1 MKFIKIII
9 LTLSLFIASNST
21 LCYGAIYDKD
31 EYNEICKVL
40 QENNIVDEIKPRNT
54 YINRKE
60 CIKGVMRVIGTTDE
74 VANKWCNVLFYES
87 IFSDIQG
94 YVDGKIDLGNGYTI
108 FAGNYRIA
116 LGIPEVIAIV
126 SNEKYYDNNFKP
138 DSTAKV
144 KDCVAFIMRCI
155 KERENAEDCDK
166 LFSDAE
172 EIGLISKNDS
182 FYNDKYLY
190 AYAYYNMLYRML
202 NEQRYYYVKEYVKE
216 KDMDKGYTIF
226 DLFTKDEEGKMSYLE
241 FLKQRDSSK

>member
-74 VANKWCNVLFYES
+74 VANKWCNVLFYEP
-87 IFSDIQG
+87 IFSDMAEQDNG
-94 YVDGKIDLGNGYTI
+94 YVI
-108 FAGNYRIA
+108 FAGVHRIA
-116 LGIPEVIAIV
+116 LGIPEVIAVV
-126 SNEKYYDNNFKP
+126 SNNKYYANNFKP
-138 DSTAKV
+138 KNSAKV

-155 KERENAEDCDK
+155 EERENAEDCDK

-172 EIGLISKNDS
+172 KMGLISKNDS

-202 NEQRYYYVKEYVKE
+202 NEQRYYYIKK
-216 KDMDKGYTIF
+216 MDEEMQIF
-226 DLFTKDEEGKMSYLE
+226 DLFKNDEERKITYLE
-241 FLKQRDSSK
+241 FLKQREK

>member
-1 MKFIKIII
+1 MKFIKAII
-9 LTLSLFIASNST
+9 LTLSLFIVSNST
-21 LCYGAIYDKD
+21 LCYGAIYNKD

-74 VANKWCNVLFYES
+74 VANEWSNVSFYEP
-87 IFSDIQG
+87 IFSDMAEEDNG
-94 YVDGKIDLGNGYTI
+94 YVI
-108 FAGNYRIA
+108 FAGVHRIA
-116 LGIPEVIAIV
+116 LGIPEVIAVV
-126 SNEKYYDNNFKP
+126 SNNKYYANNFKP
-138 DSTAKV
+138 KNSAKV

-155 KERENAEDCDK
+155 EERENAEDCDK

-172 EIGLISKNDS
+172 KMGLISKNDS

-216 KDMDKGYTIF
+216 KDMDEGYTIF
-226 DLFTKDEEGKMSYLE
+226 DLFTKDEEGKMTYLE
-241 FLKQRDSSK
+241 FLKQREK

>member
-1 MKFIKIII
+1 MKLIKVII
-9 LTLSLFIASNST
+9 LTLSLFIVSNST

-74 VANKWCNVLFYES
+74 VANEWSNVSFYEP
-87 IFSDIQG
+87 IFSDMAEEDNG
-94 YVDGKIDLGNGYTI
+94 YVI
-108 FAGNYRIA
+108 FAGVHRIA

-155 KERENAEDCDK
+155 EERENAEDCDK

-226 DLFTKDEEGKMSYLE
+226 DLFTKDEEGKMTYLE
-241 FLKQRDSSK
+241 FLKQREK

>member
-74 VANKWCNVLFYES
+74 VANEWSNVSFYEP
-87 IFSDIQG
+87 IFSDMAEEDNG
-94 YVDGKIDLGNGYTI
+94 YVI
-108 FAGNYRIA
+108 FAGVHRIA
-116 LGIPEVIAIV
+116 LGIPEVIAVV
-126 SNEKYYDNNFKP
+126 SNNKYYANNFKP
-138 DSTAKV
+138 KNSAKV

-155 KERENAEDCDK
+155 EERENAEDCDK

-172 EIGLISKNDS
+172 KMGLISKNDS

-190 AYAYYNMLYRML
+190 AYAYYKMLYRML

-216 KDMDKGYTIF
+216 KDMDEGYTIF
-226 DLFTKDEEGKMSYLE
+226 DLFTKDEEGKMTYLE
-241 FLKQRDSSK
+241 FLKQREK

>member
-1 MKFIKIII
+1 MKLIKVII
-9 LTLSLFIASNST
+9 LTLSLFIVSNST

-60 CIKGVMRVIGTTDE
+60 SIKGVMRVIGTTDE
-74 VANKWCNVLFYES
+74 VANEWSNVSFYEP
-87 IFSDIQG
+87 IFSDMAEEDNG
-94 YVDGKIDLGNGYTI
+94 YVI
-108 FAGNYRIA
+108 FAGVHRIA
-116 LGIPEVIAIV
+116 LGIPEVIAVV
-126 SNEKYYDNNFKP
+126 SNNKYYANNFKP
-138 DSTAKV
+138 KNSAKV

-155 KERENAEDCDK
+155 EERENAEDCDK

-172 EIGLISKNDS
+172 KMGLISKNDS

-216 KDMDKGYTIF
+216 KDMDEGYTIF
-226 DLFTKDEEGKMSYLE
+226 DLFTKDEEGKMTYLE

>member
-1 MKFIKIII
+1 MKLIKVII

-74 VANKWCNVLFYES
+74 VANEWSNVSFYEP
-87 IFSDIQG
+87 IFSDMAEEDNG
-94 YVDGKIDLGNGYTI
+94 YVI
-108 FAGNYRIA
+108 FAGVHRIA
-116 LGIPEVIAIV
+116 LGIPEVIAVV
-126 SNEKYYDNNFKP
+126 SNNKYYANNFKP
-138 DSTAKV
+138 KNSAKV

-155 KERENAEDCDK
+155 EERENAEDCDK

-172 EIGLISKNDS
+172 KMGLISKNDS

-226 DLFTKDEEGKMSYLE
+226 DLFTKDEEGKMTYLE
-241 FLKQRDSSK
+241 FLKQREK

>member
-1 MKFIKIII
+1 MKLIKVII
-9 LTLSLFIASNST
+9 LTLSLFIVSNST

-74 VANKWCNVLFYES
+74 VANEWSNVSFYEP
-87 IFSDIQG
+87 IFSDMAEEDNG
-94 YVDGKIDLGNGYTI
+94 YVI
-108 FAGNYRIA
+108 FAGVHRIA
-116 LGIPEVIAIV
+116 LGIPEVIAVV
-126 SNEKYYDNNFKP
+126 SNNKYYANNFKP
-138 DSTAKV
+138 KNSAKV

-155 KERENAEDCDK
+155 EERENAEDCDK

-172 EIGLISKNDS
+172 KMGLISKNDS

-216 KDMDKGYTIF
+216 KDMDEGYTIF
-226 DLFTKDEEGKMSYLE
+226 DLFTKDEEGKMTYLE
-241 FLKQRDSSK
+241 FLKQREK

>member
-1 MKFIKIII
+1 MKLIKVII
-9 LTLSLFIASNST
+9 LTLSLFIVSNST

-74 VANKWCNVLFYES
+74 VANEWSNVSFYEP
-87 IFSDIQG
+87 IFSDMAEEDNG
-94 YVDGKIDLGNGYTI
+94 YVI
-108 FAGNYRIA
+108 FAGVHRIA

-226 DLFTKDEEGKMSYLE
+226 DLFTKDEEGKMTYLE

>member
-74 VANKWCNVLFYES
+74 VANEWSNVSFYEP
-87 IFSDIQG
+87 IFSDMAEEDNG
-94 YVDGKIDLGNGYTI
+94 YVI
-108 FAGNYRIA
+108 FAGVHRIA
-116 LGIPEVIAIV
+116 LGIPEVIAVV
-126 SNEKYYDNNFKP
+126 SNNKYYANNFKP
-138 DSTAKV
+138 KNSAKV

-155 KERENAEDCDK
+155 EERENAEDCDK

-172 EIGLISKNDS
+172 KMGLISKNDS

-216 KDMDKGYTIF
+216 KDMDEGYTIF
-226 DLFTKDEEGKMSYLE
+226 DLFTKDEEGKMTYLE
-241 FLKQRDSSK
+241 FLKQREK

>member
-1 MKFIKIII
+1 MKLIKVII
-9 LTLSLFIASNST
+9 LTLSLFIVSNST

-74 VANKWCNVLFYES
+74 VANEWSNVSFYEP
-87 IFSDIQG
+87 IFSDMAEEDNG
-94 YVDGKIDLGNGYTI
+94 YVI
-108 FAGNYRIA
+108 FAGVHRIA
-116 LGIPEVIAIV
+116 LGIPEVIVVV
-126 SNEKYYDNNFKP
+126 SNNKYYANNFKP
-138 DSTAKV
+138 KNSAKV

-155 KERENAEDCDK
+155 EERENAEDCDK

-172 EIGLISKNDS
+172 KMGLISKNDS

-216 KDMDKGYTIF
+216 KDMDEGYTIF
-226 DLFTKDEEGKMSYLE
+226 DLFTKDEEGKMTYLE
-241 FLKQRDSSK
+241 FLKQREK

>member
-1 MKFIKIII
+1 MKFIKAII

-74 VANKWCNVLFYES
+74 VANEWSNVSFYEP
-87 IFSDIQG
+87 IFSDMAEEDNG
-94 YVDGKIDLGNGYTI
+94 YVI
-108 FAGNYRIA
+108 FAGVHRIA
-116 LGIPEVIAIV
+116 LGIPEVIAVV
-126 SNEKYYDNNFKP
+126 SNNKYYANNFKP
-138 DSTAKV
+138 KNSAKV

-155 KERENAEDCDK
+155 EERENAEDCDK

-172 EIGLISKNDS
+172 NIRLISKNDS

-202 NEQRYYYVKEYVKE
+202 NEQRYYYVKEYIKE

-226 DLFTKDEEGKMSYLE
+226 DLFTKDEERKNTYLE
-241 FLKQRDSSK
+241 FLKQREK

>member
-1 MKFIKIII
+1 MKLIKVII
-9 LTLSLFIASNST
+9 LTLSLFIVSNST

-74 VANKWCNVLFYES
+74 VANEWSNVSFYEP
-87 IFSDIQG
+87 IFSDMAEEDNG
-94 YVDGKIDLGNGYTI
+94 YVI
-108 FAGNYRIA
+108 FAGVHRIA
-116 LGIPEVIAIV
+116 LGIPEVIAVV
-126 SNEKYYDNNFKP
+126 SNNKYYANNFKP
-138 DSTAKV
+138 KNSAKV

-155 KERENAEDCDK
+155 EERENAEDCDK

-216 KDMDKGYTIF
+216 KDMDEGYTIF
-226 DLFTKDEEGKMSYLE
+226 DLFTKDEEGKMTYLE

>member
-9 LTLSLFIASNST
+9 LTLSLFIVSNST

-74 VANKWCNVLFYES
+74 VANEWSNVSFYEP
-87 IFSDIQG
+87 IFSDMAEEDNG
-94 YVDGKIDLGNGYTI
+94 YVI
-108 FAGNYRIA
+108 FAGVHRIA
-116 LGIPEVIAIV
+116 LGIPEVIAVV
-126 SNEKYYDNNFKP
+126 SNNKYYANNFKP
-138 DSTAKV
+138 KNSAKV

-155 KERENAEDCDK
+155 EERENAEDCDK

-226 DLFTKDEEGKMSYLE
+226 DLFTKDEEGKMTYLE

>member
-1 MKFIKIII
+1 MKLIKVII
-9 LTLSLFIASNST
+9 LTLSLFIVSNST

-74 VANKWCNVLFYES
+74 VANEWSNVSFYEP
-87 IFSDIQG
+87 IFSDMAEEDNG
-94 YVDGKIDLGNGYTI
+94 YVI
-108 FAGNYRIA
+108 FAGVHRIA
-116 LGIPEVIAIV
+116 LGIPEVIAVV
-126 SNEKYYDNNFKP
+126 SNNKYYANNFKP
-138 DSTAKV
+138 KNSAKV

-155 KERENAEDCDK
+155 EERENAEDCDK

-172 EIGLISKNDS
+172 KMGLISKNDS

-190 AYAYYNMLYRML
+190 AYAYYNILYRML

-216 KDMDKGYTIF
+216 KDMDEGYTIF
-226 DLFTKDEEGKMSYLE
+226 DLFTKDEEGKMTYLE
-241 FLKQRDSSK
+241 FLKQREK

>member
-1 MKFIKIII
+1 MKFIKAII
-9 LTLSLFIASNST
+9 LTLSLFIVSNST
-21 LCYGAIYDKD
+21 LCYGAIYNKD

-74 VANKWCNVLFYES
+74 VANEWSNVSFYEP
-87 IFSDIQG
+87 IFSDMAEEDNG
-94 YVDGKIDLGNGYTI
+94 YVI
-108 FAGNYRIA
+108 FAGVHRIA
-116 LGIPEVIAIV
+116 LGIPEVIAVV
-126 SNEKYYDNNFKP
+126 SNNKYYANNFKP
-138 DSTAKV
+138 KNSAKV

-155 KERENAEDCDK
+155 KERENIENCDK

-172 EIGLISKNDS
+172 KMGLISKNDS
-182 FYNDKYLY
+182 SYSDKYLY

-202 NEQRYYYVKEYVKE
+202 NEQRYYYVKEYIKE

-226 DLFTKDEEGKMSYLE
+226 DLFTKDEERKITYLE
-241 FLKQRDSSK
+241 FLKQREK

>member
-1 MKFIKIII
+1 MKLIKVII
-9 LTLSLFIASNST
+9 LTLSLFIVSNST

-31 EYNEICKVL
+31 EYNEICKLL

-74 VANKWCNVLFYES
+74 VANEWSNVSFYEP
-87 IFSDIQG
+87 IFSDMAEEDNG
-94 YVDGKIDLGNGYTI
+94 YVI
-108 FAGNYRIA
+108 FAGVHRIA
-116 LGIPEVIAIV
+116 LGIPEVIAVV
-126 SNEKYYDNNFKP
+126 SNNKYYANNFKP
-138 DSTAKV
+138 KNSAKV

-155 KERENAEDCDK
+155 EERENAEDCDK

-172 EIGLISKNDS
+172 KMGLISKNDS

-216 KDMDKGYTIF
+216 KDMDEGYTIF
-226 DLFTKDEEGKMSYLE
+226 DLFTKDEEGKMTYLE
-241 FLKQRDSSK
+241 FLKQREK

>member
-1 MKFIKIII
+1 MKLIKVII
-9 LTLSLFIASNST
+9 LTLSLFIVSNST

-74 VANKWCNVLFYES
+74 VANEWSNVSFYEP
-87 IFSDIQG
+87 IFSDMAEEDNG
-94 YVDGKIDLGNGYTI
+94 YVI
-108 FAGNYRIA
+108 FAGVHRIA
-116 LGIPEVIAIV
+116 LGIPEVIAVV
-126 SNEKYYDNNFKP
+126 SNNKYYANNFKP
-138 DSTAKV
+138 KNSAKV

-155 KERENAEDCDK
+155 EERENAEDCDK

-216 KDMDKGYTIF
+216 KDMDEGYTIF
-226 DLFTKDEEGKMSYLE
+226 DLFTKDEEGKMTYLE
-241 FLKQRDSSK
+241 FLKQREK

>member
-74 VANKWCNVLFYES
+74 VANEWSNVSFYEP
-87 IFSDIQG
+87 IFSDMAEEDNG
-94 YVDGKIDLGNGYTI
+94 YVI
-108 FAGNYRIA
+108 FAGVHRIA
-116 LGIPEVIAIV
+116 LGIPEVIAVV
-126 SNEKYYDNNFKP
+126 SNNKYYANNFKP
-138 DSTAKV
+138 KNSAKV

-155 KERENAEDCDK
+155 EERENAEDCDK

-172 EIGLISKNDS
+172 KMGLISKNDS

-226 DLFTKDEEGKMSYLE
+226 DLFTKDEEGKMTYLE

>member
-1 MKFIKIII
+1 MKLIKVII
-9 LTLSLFIASNST
+9 LTLSLFIVSNST

-74 VANKWCNVLFYES
+74 VANEWSNVSFYEH
-87 IFSDIQG
+87 IFSDMAEEDNG
-94 YVDGKIDLGNGYTI
+94 YVI
-108 FAGNYRIA
+108 FAGVHRIA
-116 LGIPEVIAIV
+116 LGIPEVIAVV
-126 SNEKYYDNNFKP
+126 SNNKYYANNFKP
-138 DSTAKV
+138 KNSAKV

-155 KERENAEDCDK
+155 EERENAEDCDK

-172 EIGLISKNDS
+172 KMGLISKNDS

-216 KDMDKGYTIF
+216 KDMDEGYTIF
-226 DLFTKDEEGKMSYLE
+226 DLFTKDEEGKMTYLE
-241 FLKQRDSSK
+241 FLKQREK

>member
-1 MKFIKIII
+1 MKLIKVII
-9 LTLSLFIASNST
+9 LTLSLFIVSNST

-74 VANKWCNVLFYES
+74 VANEWSNVSFYEP
-87 IFSDIQG
+87 IFSDMAEEDNG
-94 YVDGKIDLGNGYTI
+94 YVI
-108 FAGNYRIA
+108 FAVVHRIA
-116 LGIPEVIAIV
+116 LGIPEVIAVV
-126 SNEKYYDNNFKP
+126 SNNKYYANNFKP
-138 DSTAKV
+138 KNSAKV

-155 KERENAEDCDK
+155 EERENAEDCDK

-172 EIGLISKNDS
+172 KMGLISKNDS

-226 DLFTKDEEGKMSYLE
+226 DLFTKDEEGKMTYLE
-241 FLKQRDSSK
+241 FLKQFL

>member
-1 MKFIKIII
+1 MKFIKAII
-9 LTLSLFIASNST
+9 LTLSLFIVSNST

-74 VANKWCNVLFYES
+74 VANEWSNVSFYEP
-87 IFSDIQG
+87 IFSDMAEEDNG
-94 YVDGKIDLGNGYTI
+94 YVI
-108 FAGNYRIA
+108 FAGVHRIA
-116 LGIPEVIAIV
+116 LGIPEVIAVV
-126 SNEKYYDNNFKP
+126 SNNKYYANNFKP
-138 DSTAKV
+138 KNSAKV

-155 KERENAEDCDK
+155 EERENAEDCDK

-172 EIGLISKNDS
+172 KMGLISKNDS

-226 DLFTKDEEGKMSYLE
+226 DLFTKDEEGKMTYLE
-241 FLKQRDSSK
+241 FLKQREK

>member
-1 MKFIKIII
+1 MKFIKVIV
-9 LTLSLFIASNST
+9 LTLSLFIVSNST

-74 VANKWCNVLFYES
+74 VANEWCNVLFYEP
-87 IFSDIQG
+87 IFSDIHG

-126 SNEKYYDNNFKP
+126 SNEKYYDINFKP
-138 DSTAKV
+138 DNTAKV

-155 KERENAEDCDK
+155 KERENIENCDK

-172 EIGLISKNDS
+172 EMGLISKNDS

-202 NEQRYYYVKEYVKE
+202 N
-216 KDMDKGYTIF
+216 
-226 DLFTKDEEGKMSYLE
+226 
-241 FLKQRDSSK
+241 

>member
-74 VANKWCNVLFYES
+74 VANEWSNVSFYEP
-87 IFSDIQG
+87 IFSDMAEEDNG
-94 YVDGKIDLGNGYTI
+94 YVI
-108 FAGNYRIA
+108 FAGVHRIA
-116 LGIPEVIAIV
+116 LGIPEVIAVV
-126 SNEKYYDNNFKP
+126 SNNKYYANNFKP
-138 DSTAKV
+138 KNSAKV

-155 KERENAEDCDK
+155 KERENIENCDK

-172 EIGLISKNDS
+172 KMGLISKNDS
-182 FYNDKYLY
+182 FYSDKYLY

-226 DLFTKDEEGKMSYLE
+226 DLFTKDEEGKMTYLE

>member
-1 MKFIKIII
+1 MKLIKVII
-9 LTLSLFIASNST
+9 LTLSLFIVSNST

-74 VANKWCNVLFYES
+74 VANEWSNVSFYEP
-87 IFSDIQG
+87 IFSDMAEEDNG
-94 YVDGKIDLGNGYTI
+94 YVI
-108 FAGNYRIA
+108 FAGVHRIA
-116 LGIPEVIAIV
+116 LGIPEVIAVV
-126 SNEKYYDNNFKP
+126 SNNKYYANNFKP
-138 DSTAKV
+138 KNSAKV

-172 EIGLISKNDS
+172 KMGLISKNDS

-226 DLFTKDEEGKMSYLE
+226 DLFTKDEEGKMTYLE

>member
-1 MKFIKIII
+1 M
-9 LTLSLFIASNST
+9 SNST

-74 VANKWCNVLFYES
+74 VANEWSNVSFYEP
-87 IFSDIQG
+87 IFSDMAEEDNG
-94 YVDGKIDLGNGYTI
+94 YVI
-108 FAGNYRIA
+108 FAGVHRIA
-116 LGIPEVIAIV
+116 LGIPEVIAVV
-126 SNEKYYDNNFKP
+126 SNNKYYANNFKP
-138 DSTAKV
+138 KNSAKV

-155 KERENAEDCDK
+155 EERENAEDCDK

-172 EIGLISKNDS
+172 KMGLISKNDS

-216 KDMDKGYTIF
+216 KDMDEGYTIF
-226 DLFTKDEEGKMSYLE
+226 DLFTKDEEGKMTYLE
-241 FLKQRDSSK
+241 FLKQREK

>member
-1 MKFIKIII
+1 MKFIKAII

-74 VANKWCNVLFYES
+74 VANEWSNVSFYEP
-87 IFSDIQG
+87 IFSDMAEEDNG
-94 YVDGKIDLGNGYTI
+94 YVI
-108 FAGNYRIA
+108 FAGVHRIA
-116 LGIPEVIAIV
+116 LGIPEVIAVV
-126 SNEKYYDNNFKP
+126 SNNKYYANNFKP
-138 DSTAKV
+138 KNSAKV

-155 KERENAEDCDK
+155 EERENAEDCDK

-172 EIGLISKNDS
+172 KMGLISKNDS

-216 KDMDKGYTIF
+216 KDMDEGYTIF
-226 DLFTKDEEGKMSYLE
+226 DLFTKDEEGKMTYLE
-241 FLKQRDSSK
+241 FLKQREK

>member
-1 MKFIKIII
+1 MKLIKVII
-9 LTLSLFIASNST
+9 LTLSLFIVSNST

-74 VANKWCNVLFYES
+74 VANEWSNVSFYEP
-87 IFSDIQG
+87 IFSDMAEEDNG
-94 YVDGKIDLGNGYTI
+94 YVI
-108 FAGNYRIA
+108 FAGVHRIA
-116 LGIPEVIAIV
+116 LGIPEVIAVV
-126 SNEKYYDNNFKP
+126 SNNKYYANNFKP
-138 DSTAKV
+138 KNSAKV

-155 KERENAEDCDK
+155 EERENAEDCDK

-172 EIGLISKNDS
+172 KMGLISKNDS

-226 DLFTKDEEGKMSYLE
+226 DLFTKDEEGKMTYLE

>member
-1 MKFIKIII
+1 MKLIKVII
-9 LTLSLFIASNST
+9 LTLSLFIVSNST

-74 VANKWCNVLFYES
+74 VANEWSNVSFYEP
-87 IFSDIQG
+87 IFSDMAEEDNG
-94 YVDGKIDLGNGYTI
+94 YVI
-108 FAGNYRIA
+108 FAGVHRIA
-116 LGIPEVIAIV
+116 LGIPEVIAVV
-126 SNEKYYDNNFKP
+126 SNNKYYANNFKP
-138 DSTAKV
+138 KNSAKV
-144 KDCVAFIMRCI
+144 KDCVAFIIRCI
-155 KERENAEDCDK
+155 EERENAENCDK

-172 EIGLISKNDS
+172 KMGLISKNDS

-216 KDMDKGYTIF
+216 KDMDEGYTIF
-226 DLFTKDEEGKMSYLE
+226 DLFTKDEEGKMTYLE
-241 FLKQRDSSK
+241 FLKQREK

>member
-1 MKFIKIII
+1 MKLIKVII
-9 LTLSLFIASNST
+9 LTLSLFIVSNST

-74 VANKWCNVLFYES
+74 VANEWSNVSFYEP
-87 IFSDIQG
+87 IFSDMAEEDNG
-94 YVDGKIDLGNGYTI
+94 YVI
-108 FAGNYRIA
+108 FAGVHRIA
-116 LGIPEVIAIV
+116 LGIPGVIAVV
-126 SNEKYYDNNFKP
+126 SNNKYYANNFKP
-138 DSTAKV
+138 KNSAKV

-155 KERENAEDCDK
+155 EERENAEDCDK

-172 EIGLISKNDS
+172 KMGLISKNDS

-216 KDMDKGYTIF
+216 KDMDEGYTIF
-226 DLFTKDEEGKMSYLE
+226 DLFTKDEEGKMTYLE
-241 FLKQRDSSK
+241 FLKQREK

>member
-1 MKFIKIII
+1 MKLIKVII
-9 LTLSLFIASNST
+9 LTLSLFIVSNST

-74 VANKWCNVLFYES
+74 VANEWSNVSFYEP
-87 IFSDIQG
+87 IFSDMAEDDNG
-94 YVDGKIDLGNGYTI
+94 YVI
-108 FAGNYRIA
+108 FAGVHRIA
-116 LGIPEVIAIV
+116 LGIPEVIAVV
-126 SNEKYYDNNFKP
+126 SNNKYYANNFKP
-138 DSTAKV
+138 KNSAKV

-155 KERENAEDCDK
+155 EERENAEDCDK

-172 EIGLISKNDS
+172 KMGLISKNDS

-216 KDMDKGYTIF
+216 KDMDEGYTIF
-226 DLFTKDEEGKMSYLE
+226 DLFTKDEEGKMTYLE
-241 FLKQRDSSK
+241 FLKQREK

>member
-1 MKFIKIII
+1 MKLIKVII
-9 LTLSLFIASNST
+9 LTLSLFIVSNST

-74 VANKWCNVLFYES
+74 VANEWSNVSFYEP
-87 IFSDIQG
+87 IFSDMAEEDNG
-94 YVDGKIDLGNGYTI
+94 YVI
-108 FAGNYRIA
+108 FAGVHRIA
-116 LGIPEVIAIV
+116 LGIPEVIAVV
-126 SNEKYYDNNFKP
+126 SNNKYYANIFKP
-138 DSTAKV
+138 KNSAKV

-155 KERENAEDCDK
+155 EERENAEDCDK

-172 EIGLISKNDS
+172 KMGLISKNDS

-216 KDMDKGYTIF
+216 KDMDEGYTIF
-226 DLFTKDEEGKMSYLE
+226 DLFTKDEEGKMTYLE
-241 FLKQRDSSK
+241 FLKQREK

>member
-1 MKFIKIII
+1 MKLIKVII
-9 LTLSLFIASNST
+9 LTLSLFIVSNST

-74 VANKWCNVLFYES
+74 VANEWSNVSFYEP
-87 IFSDIQG
+87 IFSDM
-94 YVDGKIDLGNGYTI
+94 
-108 FAGNYRIA
+108 AE
-116 LGIPEVIAIV
+116 EVIAVV
-126 SNEKYYDNNFKP
+126 SNNKYYANNFKP
-138 DSTAKV
+138 KNSAKV

-155 KERENAEDCDK
+155 EERENAEDCDK

-172 EIGLISKNDS
+172 KMGLISKNDS

-216 KDMDKGYTIF
+216 KDMDEGYTIF
-226 DLFTKDEEGKMSYLE
+226 DLFTKDEEGKMTYLE
-241 FLKQRDSSK
+241 FLKQREK

>member
-74 VANKWCNVLFYES
+74 VANEWSNVSFYEP
-87 IFSDIQG
+87 IFSDMAEEDNG
-94 YVDGKIDLGNGYTI
+94 YVI
-108 FAGNYRIA
+108 FAGVHRIA
-116 LGIPEVIAIV
+116 LGIPEVIAVV
-126 SNEKYYDNNFKP
+126 SNNKYYANNFKP
-138 DSTAKV
+138 KNSAKV

-155 KERENAEDCDK
+155 EERENAEDCDK
-166 LFSDAE
+166 LFSDAKKM
-172 EIGLISKNDS
+172 GLISKNDS

-216 KDMDKGYTIF
+216 KDMDEGYTIF
-226 DLFTKDEEGKMSYLE
+226 DLFTKDEEGKMTYLE
-241 FLKQRDSSK
+241 FLKQREK

>member
-74 VANKWCNVLFYES
+74 VANEWSNVSFYEP
-87 IFSDIQG
+87 IFSDMAEEDNG
-94 YVDGKIDLGNGYTI
+94 YVI
-108 FAGNYRIA
+108 FAGVHRIA
-116 LGIPEVIAIV
+116 LGIPEVIAVV
-126 SNEKYYDNNFKP
+126 SNNKYYANNFKP
-138 DSTAKV
+138 KNSAKV

-155 KERENAEDCDK
+155 EERENAEDCDK

-172 EIGLISKNDS
+172 NIRLISKNDS

-226 DLFTKDEEGKMSYLE
+226 DLFTKDEEGKMTYLE

>member
-1 MKFIKIII
+1 MKLIKVII
-9 LTLSLFIASNST
+9 LTLSLFIVSNST

-74 VANKWCNVLFYES
+74 VANEWSNVSFYEP
-87 IFSDIQG
+87 IFSDMAEEDNG
-94 YVDGKIDLGNGYTI
+94 YVI
-108 FAGNYRIA
+108 FAGVHRIA
-116 LGIPEVIAIV
+116 LGIPEVIAVV
-126 SNEKYYDNNFKP
+126 SNNKYYANNFKP
-138 DSTAKV
+138 KNSAKV

-172 EIGLISKNDS
+172 KMGLISKNDS

-226 DLFTKDEEGKMSYLE
+226 DLFTKDEEGKMTYLE
-241 FLKQRDSSK
+241 FLKQREK

>member
-1 MKFIKIII
+1 MKLIKVII
-9 LTLSLFIASNST
+9 LTLSLFIVSNST

-74 VANKWCNVLFYES
+74 VANEWSNVSFYEP
-87 IFSDIQG
+87 IFSDMAEEDNG
-94 YVDGKIDLGNGYTI
+94 YVI
-108 FAGNYRIA
+108 FAGVHRIA
-116 LGIPEVIAIV
+116 LGIPEVIAVV
-126 SNEKYYDNNFKP
+126 SNNKYYANNFKP
-138 DSTAKV
+138 KNSAKV

-216 KDMDKGYTIF
+216 KDMDEGYTIF
-226 DLFTKDEEGKMSYLE
+226 DLFTKDEEGKMTYLE
-241 FLKQRDSSK
+241 FLKQREK